1 MAEKITV
8 AISGYFNPL
17 HVGHLE
23 MITEASKLGDYLIAI
38 VNNDEQVKLKGS
50 APFMTQD
57 DRLKIVGAIKGV
69 DKVFLSIDKDKS
81 VCESLRSIKPDIYA
95 NGGDRH
101 QGEVPEREVCDEI
114 GIKMIDGLGKK
125 IRASSEL
132 IKNANEK

>member
-23 MITEASKLGDYLIAI
+23 MIAEANKLGDYLVAI
-38 VNNDEQVKLKGS
+38 INNDEQVKIKGS
-50 APFMTQD
+50 SPFMAQE

-69 DKVFLSIDKDKS
+69 DEVFLSIDKDKS
-81 VCESLRSIKPDIYA
+81 VCESLRVVKPDIYA

-101 QGEVPEREVCDEI
+101 QGEVPEREVCQEL

-132 IKNANEK
+132 IKNANK